1 MGGIGL
7 APQRA
12 GIGFAVGGENV
23 KVARRLAVRQSGF
36 PDEFFVLGK
45 FHQSTDLGVGVDGG
59 KDEVAIGQNLET
71 AEGVQIGFGEVFR
84 SQLPGDFSSAGDF
97 YQTIAA

>member
-7 APQRA
+7 AQKRA
-12 GIGFAVGGENV
+12 GAGFAVGGENV
-23 KVARRLAVRQSGF
+23 KLARRLAVRLAGG
-36 PDEFFVLGK
+36 PDEFFVAGK
-45 FHQSTDLGVGVDGG
+45 FHQAADLGVGCGGG

>member
-1 MGGIGL
+1 MGIGL

-71 AEGVQIGFGEVFR
+71 AEGVQIGFVKSLGVSCQASKR
-84 SQLPGDFSSAGDF
+84 AGDF